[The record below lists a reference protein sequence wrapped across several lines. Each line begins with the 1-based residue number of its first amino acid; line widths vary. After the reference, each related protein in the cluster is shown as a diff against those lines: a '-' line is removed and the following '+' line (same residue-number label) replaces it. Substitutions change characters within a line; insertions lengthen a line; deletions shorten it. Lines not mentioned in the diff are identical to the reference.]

1 MSSDKPDRWMSWVAL
16 ATAILA
22 VFAAITTL
30 YVGKYSSR
38 AVLNQGQETSQ
49 WAFYQAKSIKSYI
62 YEIQKQKLELEVL
75 ADRGKQTGA
84 MADRYQKIIQDYDKQ
99 IKRYEVEKAEIKTV
113 AEKLAKSKEDAQIR
127 AGNFG
132 YALIFLQI
140 SIMLC
145 SVSALTKKKPL
156 FFIGLVL
163 SLGGVFFFSDAIWL
177 FYRNA
182 LPVVRSY
189 GGSGRGSFRQDAEG
203 SLCQCSCC
211 TV

>member
-62 YEIQKQKLELEVL
+62 YEIQKQKMELEIL
-75 ADRGKQTGA
+75 ADRGLKTGPVS
-84 MADRYQKIIQDYDKQ
+84 DRYRKIITDFDKQ
-99 IKRYEVEKAEIKTV
+99 IKRYEVEKAEIKNT
-113 AEKLAKSKEDAQIR
+113 ADNLAKSKEDAQKR

-132 YALIFLQI
+132 FALIFFQI
-140 SIMLC
+140 AIMLS

-156 FFIGLVL
+156 FFSGLAL
-163 SLGGVFFFSDAIWL
+163 SLGGVFFFLDAVWL
-177 FYRNA
+177 FY
-182 LPVVRSY
+182 
-189 GGSGRGSFRQDAEG
+189 
-203 SLCQCSCC
+203 
-211 TV
+211 

>member
-16 ATAILA
+16 ATAIMA

-49 WAFYQAKSIKSYI
+49 WAYYQAKSIKSYV
-62 YEIQKQKLELEVL
+62 YEIQKQKLELELL
-75 ADRGKQTGA
+75 ADKGLRTGA
-84 MADRYQKIIQDYDKQ
+84 VSERYQKIIADYDRQ
-99 IKRYEVEKAEIKTV
+99 IKRYEIEKAEIKTV
-113 AEKLAKSKEDAQIR
+113 ADNLARSKEDAQQR

-140 SIMLC
+140 AIMLS

-156 FFIGLVL
+156 FYVGLVL
-163 SLGGVFFFSDAIWL
+163 SLGWVFFFLNAIWM
-177 FYRNA
+177 FY
-182 LPVVRSY
+182 
-189 GGSGRGSFRQDAEG
+189 
-203 SLCQCSCC
+203 
-211 TV
+211 